1 MIHSTMRQ
9 AAPSPETMSEDVFD
23 QFMNQLHRY
32 VRERL
37 VPAED
42 ETVELDRV
50 PDDILSE
57 MKEMGLF
64 GVTIAEEYGG
74 AGFSTSQYIEFIK
87 ELSWALP
94 AFRSIISMN
103 VGMTGSAISSSG
115 TDAQKSHWLPRI
127 ASGETIAC
135 FALTEPDSGSDAA
148 ALTTRAVRDGDDYII
163 TGSKRYISN
172 APFAQ
177 MGMIMARTNA
187 ENLPKNAH
195 ISAFLVPLD
204 LPGVS
209 LGKADKKMGQSGSR
223 ICDIIL
229 DEVRVPADALLGGVE
244 GRGFQAAMKSIDNGR
259 LSVAAASVGYAKRML
274 DYALNYAMERK
285 AFGETI
291 SNFQLIQA
299 MLADSKAEIY
309 AAESMLDDA
318 TRRADAGEDIIV
330 KASCAKM
337 FASEMCGRVAD
348 RGVQILGG
356 AGYLKEYLAERFY
369 RDCRIYRIYEGTT
382 QIQQLVIAK
391 RMIRAYKQT

>member
-1 MIHSTMRQ
+1 MTKLGM
-9 AAPSPETMSEDVFD
+9 ADDVFA
-23 QFMNQLHRY
+23 QFLEQLRRY

-42 ETVELDRV
+42 ETIENDGV
-50 PDDILSE
+50 PEDILAE
-57 MKEMGLF
+57 MQEMGLF

-74 AGFSTSQYIEFIK
+74 SGFSTSQYITFIK
-87 ELSWALP
+87 ELAWALP
-94 AFRSIISMN
+94 AYRSIISMN
-103 VGMTGSAISSSG
+103 VGMTGSAISNNG
-115 TDAQKSHWLPRI
+115 TQAQKSYWLPRM
-127 ASGETIAC
+127 ASGEVITC
-135 FALTEPDSGSDAA
+135 FGLTEPDSGSDAA
-148 ALTTRAVRDGDDYII
+148 ALSTTAVRDGDDYII
-163 TGSKRYISN
+163 NGTKRYISS

-177 MGMIMARTNA
+177 MGMIMARTSS
-187 ENLPKNAH
+187 ENILKNAH
-195 ISAFLVPLD
+195 ISAFLVPMD
-204 LPGVS
+204 LPGIS
-209 LGKADKKMGQSGSR
+209 LGKRDKKMGQSGSP
-223 ICDIIL
+223 ICDIIF
-229 DEVRVPADALLGGVE
+229 DNVRVPADALLGGVE
-244 GRGFQAAMKSIDNGR
+244 GQGFQAAMKSVDNGR

-291 SNFQLIQA
+291 ANFQLIQA
-299 MLADSKAEIY
+299 MLADSEAEIY

-318 TRRADAGEDIIV
+318 TRRADAGENVIV
-330 KASCAKM
+330 KVACTKM

-391 RMIRAYKQT
+391 RMIRAHKQRA